1 MNLAS
6 KSWSKI
12 DANFG
17 NLLFFFEKTWILGNL
32 SKQKQRTM
40 LANSDRDPMEELRR
54 RPGCAASDTG
64 SNSRR
69 TVKKKEKSAEF
80 AVYISW
86 LHTNCWIYVYPIIQN
101 CRRETCLCW
110 FPDKWKGWSNDP
122 WTFAVS
128 QVDIQRITTSLECGS
143 AAMWSQKEWPQNIIQ
158 RILTQGISKWKKR
171 TFT

>member
-80 AVYISW
+80 AVYIS
-86 LHTNCWIYVYPIIQN
+86 
-101 CRRETCLCW
+101 
-110 FPDKWKGWSNDP
+110 
-122 WTFAVS
+122 
-128 QVDIQRITTSLECGS
+128 
-143 AAMWSQKEWPQNIIQ
+143 
-158 RILTQGISKWKKR
+158 
-171 TFT
+171 